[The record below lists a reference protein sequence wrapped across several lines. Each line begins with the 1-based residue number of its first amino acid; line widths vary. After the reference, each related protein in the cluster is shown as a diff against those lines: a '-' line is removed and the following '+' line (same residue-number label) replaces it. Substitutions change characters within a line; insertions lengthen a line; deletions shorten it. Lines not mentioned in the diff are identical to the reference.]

1 MHQLLLAVT
10 FFLLLTSPPRI
21 VKGPYIQN
29 LTETS
34 VTICWH
40 TDTPSNSRVLYGLR
54 MHQLN
59 GAIFNNQQIT
69 DHYVTLSNLE
79 PGTRY
84 FYSFG
89 SSGIRLQADST
100 QYFTTVLKKNKK

>member
-1 MHQLLLAVT
+1 MNKLLPVAYLCILFAV
-10 FFLLLTSPPRI
+10 PPRI

-29 LTETS
+29 LTENS

-40 TDTPSNSRVLYGLR
+40 TDGPANSRVLYGLR
-54 MHQLN
+54 MNQLN
-59 GAIFNNQQIT
+59 GAIFNNQQLT
-69 DHYVTLSNLE
+69 DHYITLSNLE

-89 SSGIRLQADST
+89 SSGARLQADST
-100 QYFTTVLKKNKK
+100 QHFTTGLKKNKK